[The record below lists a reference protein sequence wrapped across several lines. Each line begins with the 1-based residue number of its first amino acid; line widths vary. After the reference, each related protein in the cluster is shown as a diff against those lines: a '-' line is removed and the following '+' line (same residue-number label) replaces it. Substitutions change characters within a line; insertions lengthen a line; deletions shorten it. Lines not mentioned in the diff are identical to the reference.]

1 MRGKIKTAMVLAAGY
16 GTRLKP
22 LTERMPKP
30 LVPVAGKPMIE
41 YALDRLLAYGI
52 EEVVVN
58 VSHHKEQLMD
68 YLSAFKSLSFKI
80 SEEAEPL
87 ETGGG
92 LKHALPLLGNEP
104 VFTINSDIIWIDEK
118 ETALERLARN
128 WDGAKM
134 DFLLLAQSK
143 AKAVGHDKGEDH
155 LFIKRENTI
164 GWNEPDAPYIIA
176 GIGIFHPRVLPKAP
190 VGKFSVK
197 ILWLDALK
205 QNRLFCLP
213 HHGKWF
219 QTGTIADIKKAEAL
233 FNPPPP
239 LQNRNAKIKNAF

>member
-1 MRGKIKTAMVLAAGY
+1 MVLAAGY

-30 LVPVAGKPMIE
+30 LVPVADRPMIE
-41 YALDRLLAYGI
+41 YVLDRLLAYGI

-68 YLSAFKSLSFKI
+68 YLSTFKSLSFKI

-92 LKHALPLLGNEP
+92 LKQALPLLGNEP
-104 VFTINSDIIWIDEK
+104 LFAINSDIIWFDEK

-128 WDGAKM
+128 WDDAKM

-143 AKAVGHDKGEDH
+143 ARAVGHDKGEDH

-164 GWNEPDAPYIIA
+164 GWNDLDAPYIIA
-176 GIGIFHPRVLPKAP
+176 GIGIFHPRVLQNVPN
-190 VGKFSVK
+190 GKFSVK

-213 HHGKWF
+213 NHGQWF
-219 QTGTIADIKKAEAL
+219 QTGTIADIKKAEEH

-239 LQNRNAKIKNAF
+239 FQNRNAKVKNAS

>member
-1 MRGKIKTAMVLAAGY
+1 MRRKIKKAMVLAAGY

-22 LTERMPKP
+22 LTEQMPKP
-30 LVPVAGKPMIE
+30 LVPVSGRPMVE

-68 YLSAFKSLSFKI
+68 YLSKFKELSFKI

-92 LKHALPLLGNEP
+92 LKKALPLLGNDP
-104 VFTINSDIIWIDEK
+104 IFTINSDIIWFDER
-118 ETALERLARN
+118 ETALERLSQN
-128 WDGAKM
+128 WNDAKM

-143 AKAVGHDKGEDH
+143 FKAVGHDKGEDH

-176 GIGIFHPRVLPKAP
+176 GIGIFHPRVLQNAP
-190 VGKFSVK
+190 DEKFSAK
-197 ILWLDALK
+197 ILWREAMK

-213 HHGKWF
+213 HNGQWF
-219 QTGTIADIKKAEAL
+219 QTGTIADIKKAGEHL
-233 FNPPPP
+233 NP
-239 LQNRNAKIKNAF
+239 LRDKSIS

>member
-1 MRGKIKTAMVLAAGY
+1 MRRKIKKAMVLAAGY

-22 LTERMPKP
+22 LTEQMPKP
-30 LVPVAGKPMIE
+30 LVPVAGRPMVE

-68 YLSAFKSLSFKI
+68 YLSKFKALSFKI

-92 LKHALPLLGNEP
+92 LKKALPLLGNDP
-104 VFTINSDIIWIDEK
+104 IFTINSDIIWFDER
-118 ETALERLARN
+118 ETALERLSQN
-128 WDGAKM
+128 WNDAKM

-143 AKAVGHDKGEDH
+143 FKAVGHDKGEDH

-176 GIGIFHPRVLPKAP
+176 GIGIIHPRVLLTAP
-190 VGKFSVK
+190 NGKFSVK
-197 ILWLDALK
+197 ILWHHALA

-213 HHGKWF
+213 HNGQWF
-219 QTGTIADIKKAEAL
+219 QTGTIDDIKKAEN
-233 FNPPPP
+233 FFCK
-239 LQNRNAKIKNAF
+239 RK